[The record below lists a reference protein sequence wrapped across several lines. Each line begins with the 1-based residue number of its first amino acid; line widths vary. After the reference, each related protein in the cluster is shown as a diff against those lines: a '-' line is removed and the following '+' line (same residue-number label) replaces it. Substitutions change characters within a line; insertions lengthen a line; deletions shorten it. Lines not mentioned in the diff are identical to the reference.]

1 MKLLAVLLVLWA
13 GAAVAADT
21 TPQEVPEVVIEA
33 SKAGLA
39 HRAVTVFAKPPYH
52 EQIARWAQ
60 PLRVHVY
67 YAPKAASDF
76 ICQRLA
82 EIATTVGLKVVP
94 VQSNA
99 NVAIVFTGQSGAF
112 TRHLLKVHAG
122 LYRDVD
128 RIGFP
133 TKSEL
138 APLLQDRPVRWFE
151 VRREEVAAAA
161 GDLTLSKVSRSTSHS
176 TRLEEPTAFHKD
188 LSYVIVDA
196 DLVRGVNWQ
205 QLADY
210 LAMVVLTEPGLD
222 DSTAPRESILSI
234 FSPANPEKPQE
245 LSALDRAVL
254 KGFYHYDESQRG
266 KAQQADIERT
276 VAKTLSQAADGPRR

>member
-1 MKLLAVLLVLWA
+1 MKFLIVPLLLWA
-13 GAAVAADT
+13 GAAIAADT
-21 TPQEVPEVVIEA
+21 APQEVPEVVIEA
-33 SKAGLA
+33 SKADIA
-39 HRAVTVFAKPPYH
+39 HRAVAVFAKPPFH
-52 EQIARWAQ
+52 EQVARWAQ
-60 PLRVHVY
+60 PLRVHIY
-67 YAPKAASDF
+67 YAPKPAADF

-82 EIATTVGLKVVP
+82 EIAATVGLKVVS

-99 NVAIVFTGQSGAF
+99 NVAIVFTGQSSAF

-133 TKSEL
+133 SKSEL
-138 APLLQDRPVRWFE
+138 APLLEDRPVRWFE

-161 GDLTLSKVSRSTSHS
+161 GDLTVSRVSRSTGYA

-196 DLVRGVNWQ
+196 DLVRGVSWQ

-222 DSTAPRESILSI
+222 GSTAPHESILSI
-234 FSPANPEKPQE
+234 FSANPEKPQE
-245 LSALDRAVL
+245 LTALDRAVL
-254 KGFYHYDESQRG
+254 EGFYDYSETQRG
-266 KAQQADIERT
+266 KAQQAEIERS
-276 VAKTLSQAADGPRR
+276 VAKAISQPADR

>member
-1 MKLLAVLLVLWA
+1 MRLLAAALLLWG
-13 GAAVAADT
+13 GAALAAET
-21 TPQEVPEVVIEA
+21 APQEIPEVVIEA
-33 SKAGLA
+33 SKADLA
-39 HRAVTVFAKPPYH
+39 HRAVAVYARPPYH

-76 ICQRLA
+76 ICRRLG
-82 EIATTVGLKVVP
+82 EIAATVGLKVVP

-99 NVAIVFTGQSGAF
+99 NVAIVFTGQSSVF
-112 TRHLLKVHAG
+112 TRHLLKVHGG

-151 VRREEVAAAA
+151 VRREEVPTAA
-161 GDLTLSKVSRSTSHS
+161 GDPTMTKVSRSTGYS

-196 DLVRGVNWQ
+196 DLVRSVNWQ

-222 DSTAPRESILSI
+222 QSTAPRDSILSI
-234 FSPANPEKPQE
+234 FSPAAADKPQE
-245 LSALDRAVL
+245 LTTLDRAVL
-254 KGFYHYDESQRG
+254 KGFYGYDESQRG
-266 KAQQADIERT
+266 KAQQAEIERS
-276 VAKTLSQAADGPRR
+276 VAKTLSQPADGPGR